1 MSRNKMSAS
10 ESEVRVK
17 PFTDCVYLSSQCVD
31 LAKDCSG
38 NCTVKD
44 YFPNAPHKT
53 SKMFTPTTHSDF
65 VEVKTDFLLCKD
77 VSVNSDH
84 IDPVLVHFVC
94 SEAKVSLKE
103 PGLEDFQ
110 LSTVVFCSLPA
121 NHSNTVRNVAVCFS
135 ACSV

>member
-1 MSRNKMSAS
+1 M
-10 ESEVRVK
+10 K
-17 PFTDCVYLSSQCVD
+17 PFTDRVYLASQYVD

-44 YFPNAPHKT
+44 YFPNAPPKT
-53 SKMFTPTTHSDF
+53 SKMFTPTMHSDF

-103 PGLEDFQ
+103 TGLEDF
-110 LSTVVFCSLPA
+110 STVVFCSLPV
-121 NHSNTVRNVAVCFS
+121 NHTNTVRNVAVCFS